1 MQTFVACLLVC
12 VVEDISVG
20 SPESILLPRKRRL
33 MTGERQ
39 VFPQVGCLQT
49 AAGLGEHSPVIRL
62 REKQRKSPWAAS
74 QHQYNTKPI
83 PEVRYHCSCKVSFLF
98 SFSVAC
104 SQSSG
109 QLPYPDFSGIAL
121 IYFFFFFFLFCAR
134 YASVLYLL
142 HSLPAQTGVRFPV
155 KPGLFWHDKHVLL
168 SNSST

>member
-12 VVEDISVG
+12 VVEDICVG

-39 VFPQVGCLQT
+39 VFPRVGCLQT

-83 PEVRYHCSCKVSFLF
+83 PEVHYHCSCKVSFLF

-155 KPGLFWHDKHVLL
+155 KPGLF
-168 SNSST
+168 